1 MAMSFIFI
9 FFFLSY
15 GGIHYYFY
23 CRLKEA
29 LHPSFPVALCI
40 LVFLALMV
48 TAPVMVHA
56 VGRWGLPLSSR
67 IFAYFCYSWMAFIFF
82 FFCLSLTFDFS
93 RLVVYLAGRFLSRD
107 MFFLLPSPICRF
119 LLTLLIS
126 LGILTYGFFEAG
138 NIRTEKVVIK
148 SAKLPPSLKRIR
160 IVQISDLHIGM
171 IMRGERLKNII
182 AKVKEAQ
189 PDILVATGDLV
200 DGETDGLFTECELFQ
215 NIRPR
220 MGKFAVTGNHE
231 FYAGIDRALN
241 FTRKAGFTILRGE
254 GATVNGLI
262 NMAGFDDMAV
272 WGRNSNSS
280 RVVSF
285 KKALAVLPPEKFTL
299 LLYHRPIIE
308 NNSLGAYDL
317 QLSGHTH
324 KGQIFPFSFLTGLIF
339 PRQAGLFTFPEGSV
353 LYVNRGGGTWGPPVR
368 FLAPPEITVIDLV
381 PKK

>member
-1 MAMSFIFI
+1 MAMSLIFI

-15 GGIHYYFY
+15 GGIHYYFF

-29 LHPSFPVALCI
+29 LHPPFPVAVCI
-40 LVFLALMV
+40 IVFLALMV

-56 VGRWGLPLSSR
+56 VGRWGIPLSSR

-82 FFCLSLTFDFS
+82 YFCISLTFDFS
-93 RLVVYLAGRFLSRD
+93 RLVVYLAGLFLPRM
-107 MFFLLPSPICRF
+107 MFFLLPSPIYRF
-119 LLTLLIS
+119 FLTLLIS
-126 LGILTYGFFEAG
+126 LGILTYGFFEAV

-148 SAKLPPSLKRIR
+148 SAKLPPSLERIR

-171 IMRGERLKNII
+171 IMRGERLKKII

-189 PDILVATGDLV
+189 PDILVSTGDLV
-200 DGETDGLFTECELFQ
+200 DGETDNLFTEDELFQ

-220 MGKFAVTGNHE
+220 LGKFAVTGNHE
-231 FYAGIDRALN
+231 FYAGLDRALD

-254 GATVNGLI
+254 GATANGLI
-262 NMAGFDDMAV
+262 NIAGFDDMAM
-272 WGRNSNSS
+272 WGGNSS
-280 RVVSF
+280 RAVSF
-285 KKALAVLPPEKFTL
+285 NKVLAVLPPEKFTL

-324 KGQIFPFSFLTGLIF
+324 KGQIFPFSLLTGLFF
-339 PRQAGLFTFPEGSV
+339 PRQAGLFTFPEGSL
-353 LYVNRGGGTWGPPVR
+353 LYVSRGAGTWGPPVR

-381 PKK
+381 RKK